1 MVRVA
6 LFGALENRPSVNA
19 VIALARN
26 DVDMEMRYRL
36 TCAFIACVEQVHAV
50 VAAVVDKVT
59 GNLLH
64 GIHHV
69 VQRFAVTVKNMFEV
83 LLRNDED
90 MSVNVCKRKQLTNM
104 RAAGSDE
111 AIRLVPPRILSL
123 EQALEYINK
132 DELVEVTPEH
142 VRRRKAILDRTIRG
156 RAAKNARK

>member
-69 VQRFAVTVKNMFEV
+69 VQRIAVAVKNIFEV

-90 MSVNVCKRKQLTNM
+90 MSVNVVRDIHDGNRCVVFVQLAARK
-104 RAAGSDE
+104 
-111 AIRLVPPRILSL
+111 LSL
-123 EQALEYINK
+123 E
-132 DELVEVTPEH
+132 DF
-142 VRRRKAILDRTIRG
+142 
-156 RAAKNARK
+156 AKYTVHIVCLLR